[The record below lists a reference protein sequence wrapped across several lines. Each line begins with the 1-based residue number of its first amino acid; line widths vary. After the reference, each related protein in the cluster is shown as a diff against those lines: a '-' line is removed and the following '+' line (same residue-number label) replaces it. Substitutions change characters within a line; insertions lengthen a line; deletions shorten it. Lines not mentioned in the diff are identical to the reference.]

1 MPYQEIRVVRLQL
14 QFAQVEQALASMHS
28 VAGERRSAF
37 QGRLKHYQKQQ
48 FPSGINTG
56 RGKAATYFVQ
66 HAVQL
71 AVALEM
77 NQVGLTP
84 ERTVRLCTEH
94 GGQIQG
100 AVLLA
105 TSSLMSDD
113 EEGILLVFDPV
124 VLADLRGE
132 EQWDETGATFE
143 AMRADEFRATFN
155 NQLNL
160 RSRRFALINVTAVVD
175 ELSHRLGEVT
185 KRDEFEIRR
194 EIRASADQDAWR
206 NGNP

>member
-14 QFAQVEQALASMHS
+14 QFAQVEQALAAMHS
-28 VAGERRSAF
+28 VADERRSAF
-37 QGRLKHYQKQQ
+37 QGRLKHYQKQK
-48 FPSGINTG
+48 FPAGINTG
-56 RGKAATYFVQ
+56 RGRAATYFVQ

-94 GGQIQG
+94 AGQIQG
-100 AVLLA
+100 VVLLA

-132 EQWDETGATFE
+132 EQWDETAATFE

-155 NQLNL
+155 NQMNL

-194 EIRASADQDAWR
+194 EIRMSADHDAWR
-206 NGNP
+206 DGNP